1 MLYFARMSDTTDD
14 TEATSAAPADPRLP
28 AGARQARL
36 AELLARSG
44 FISVVET
51 AERLGVSSMTIRRDL
66 EILEARGL
74 LTRTHGGAVAI
85 PGARPEV
92 FDAVEPV
99 FEQRRRRNAQA
110 KARIAATAAA
120 LVGPGETIAL
130 DVGSSVLALAN
141 QLAGRADLRF
151 VTNTMPAALAL
162 GHSRSTVYVVGGEL
176 RAPEMAVVGA
186 GATEQARSY
195 YFDRAFIGVSGVV
208 DEGFFDY
215 SPEDSNVKRAFIE
228 RARQVIVLCDSSK
241 FDHRAMARICELAQ
255 CHIVVT
261 EAAPPAHL
269 AEALRQAG
277 VQVTVA

>member
-1 MLYFARMSDTTDD
+1 MMNDATDD
-14 TEATSAAPADPRLP
+14 SAPSGAEPDDRRLP

-36 AELLARSG
+36 AELLARNG

-110 KARIAATAAA
+110 KARIAAAAAA
-120 LVGPGETIAL
+120 LVGPNETIAL

-141 QLAGRADLRF
+141 HLAGRADLRF
-151 VTNTMPAALAL
+151 VTNNMPAALAL

-176 RAPEMAVVGA
+176 RAPEMAVIGA
-186 GATEQARSY
+186 GAAAQARSY
-195 YFDRAFIGVSGVV
+195 YFDRAFIGVSGVI
-208 DEGFFDY
+208 DGGFYDY
-215 SPEDSNVKRAFIE
+215 SPEDSDVKRAFIE

-241 FDHRAMARICELAQ
+241 FDHRAMVQICALPQ
-255 CHIVVT
+255 CHVLVT

-269 AEALRQAG
+269 AGALRHAG

>member
-1 MLYFARMSDTTDD
+1 MMDKADD
-14 TEATSAAPADPRLP
+14 NLQAEGTPLGGLRLP

-36 AELLARSG
+36 AEFLARNG

-51 AERLGVSSMTIRRDL
+51 AAKLGVSSMTIRRDL
-66 EILEARGL
+66 EVLEARGL

-110 KARIAATAAA
+110 KSRIASAAAA
-120 LVGPGETIAL
+120 LIGPNETIAL

-141 QLAGRADLRF
+141 QLAARADLRF
-151 VTNTMPAALAL
+151 VTNNMPAALAL
-162 GHSRSTVYVVGGEL
+162 GNSRSTVYVVGGEL

-195 YFDRAFIGVSGVV
+195 YFDRAFIGVSGVI
-208 DEGFFDY
+208 DGGFYDY
-215 SPEDSNVKRAFIE
+215 SPEDSDVKRAFIE

-255 CHIVVT
+255 CHVVVT
-261 EAAPPAHL
+261 EASPPAHL
-269 AEALRQAG
+269 AEAFRNAG